1 MAVHSPFHLHSSR
14 DCCTARHG
22 TQELKPYAGF
32 GLTYHFMQM
41 ILSNLRISTCVGV
54 SAFCA
59 LLDSNALFLRDS
71 DCSALLVAILDSY
84 WRHCGSI
91 DWF

>member
-14 DCCTARHG
+14 DCCTARRG
-22 TQELKPYAGF
+22 TQALKQCA
-32 GLTYHFMQM
+32 GLTYCLVQKM
-41 ILSNLRISTCVGV
+41 LSNLRISTCVGV

-84 WRHCGSI
+84 WRHYNSKDC
-91 DWF
+91 F